1 MPKCVTGKVAEIG
14 PNGSLITCIQQTQ
27 VADAPRDERISIAF
41 GGHQTVGLFDDPHE
55 QPESTMVAKLN
66 SEGFVEI
73 EIVGLS
79 LSEMLGIK
87 VDEKVTISWP

>member
-14 PNGSLITCIQQTQ
+14 PNGSLITGIQQVQ
-27 VADAPRDERISIAF
+27 LADAPRDEQVSIAF

-66 SEGFVEI
+66 SSGVVEI

-79 LSEMLGIK
+79 LSDMLGIQ
-87 VDEKVTISWP
+87 VGETVTISWP